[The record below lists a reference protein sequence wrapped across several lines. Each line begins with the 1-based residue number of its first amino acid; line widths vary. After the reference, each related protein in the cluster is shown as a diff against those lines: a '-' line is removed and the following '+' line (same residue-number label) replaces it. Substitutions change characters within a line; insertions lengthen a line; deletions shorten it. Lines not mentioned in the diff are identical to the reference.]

1 MLFSE
6 SQMLVAKFNRM
17 LREKV
22 AYCDVY
28 GFFILFFSISLQA
41 MNRVR
46 LMCVRIINIV
56 EFLINSRTNE
66 A

>member
-1 MLFSE
+1 
-6 SQMLVAKFNRM
+6 MLVAKFNRM

-28 GFFILFFSISLQA
+28 GFFIFFFFQFSLQA
-41 MNRVR
+41 MNHVR